1 MEDEKIRN
9 PIAWRTLSMGGES
22 VFVTIGQPELLQS
35 DDEFACQYSI
45 RWRGKNLCH
54 RVIGIDAIQAIQ
66 LVMTRIGT
74 ELMALAKENN
84 LQITWLADTPGE
96 IGFPIG

>member
-1 MEDEKIRN
+1 MKDENIRN
-9 PIAWRTLSMGGES
+9 PIAWRTLSMGGDS
-22 VFVTIGQPELLQS
+22 VIVAIGQPELLQP

-45 RWRGKNLCH
+45 SWRGKNISH
-54 RVIGIDAIQAIQ
+54 RVIGVDSVQAVQI
-66 LVMTRIGT
+66 VMMRIGT
-74 ELMALAKENN
+74 ELVSLAKENN

>member
-1 MEDEKIRN
+1 M
-9 PIAWRTLSMGGES
+9 
-22 VFVTIGQPELLQS
+22 FVAIGQPELLQS

-45 RWRGKNLCH
+45 SWRGKILRH

-66 LVMTRIGT
+66 LVMSRIGT
-74 ELMALAKENN
+74 ELMSLAKENN
-84 LQITWLADTPGE
+84 LQITWLANTPGE

>member
-1 MEDEKIRN
+1 MKDEKIRN